1 MKLNMNKISALLG
14 VGLIGALTFVPT
26 LNTQALLTAPTSYN
40 YRYSQTSTDSVY
52 RLRTSTSTIKTP
64 TYTATYSGI
73 ESYYAYSTE
82 FEIITGFNV
91 FQYFNYSNSS
101 WADTSTGYVPTSPIG
116 SDNSVGM
123 ISNKVNFVFSNNTS
137 SDYIL
142 SFDRSSSGNTPFY
155 FINYNYFVA
164 GGIYDAVMMAGN
176 ENLNRIIIPSYYR
189 VELYVQDISSAQYLD
204 AWYLI
209 NLGLSNAFDAG
220 FDDGYDAG
228 LLDTDGYAL
237 GYQDGL
243 RNNPNIL
250 LNGFQAMVGILVN
263 FVLMIVNLEVFGV
276 SILGIFSI
284 VVLFT
289 GIVWVLKLIRG

>member
-1 MKLNMNKISALLG
+1 MKNKHKSLLSVIAITCAVG
-14 VGLIGALTFVPT
+14 VPLSLTTAHELPV
-26 LNTQALLTAPTSYN
+26 QALLTAPTSYT
-40 YRYSQTSTDSVY
+40 YRYSQISGDSSY
-52 RLRTSTSTIKTP
+52 RLRTSTTTISTP
-64 TYTATYSGI
+64 TYTATYSGV
-73 ESYYAYSTE
+73 ESYYSYTTDYEITE
-82 FEIITGFNV
+82 GFDV

-101 WADTSTGYVPTSPIG
+101 WTVTDTGYVPTSPIG

-123 ISNKVNFVFSNNTS
+123 ISNKVNLVFSNQTNR
-137 SDYIL
+137 DYIL

-209 NLGLSNAFDAG
+209 DLGLSEAYSVG
-220 FDDGYDAG
+220 FDSDAYD
-228 LLDTDGYAL
+228 L

-243 RNNPNIL
+243 NNNPNVLINAFESL
-250 LNGFQAMVGILVN
+250 IGMMVN
-263 FVLMIVNLEVFGV
+263 FTFILFTLEMFGV
-276 SILGIFSI
+276 SILSI
-284 VVLFT
+284 VGVLFGLIT
-289 GIVWVLKLIRG
+289 IVWILKTIRG